1 MGYPTVAGIV
11 NFLLIMRKGVYVFLI
26 FILMLGI
33 LAFAPI
39 ILNPELSNKIDF
51 VSLFFFIIGFLLAL
65 ILMLVFL
72 IPFNI
77 FSGKSRSDSKY
88 LDELS
93 AISMQARKEM
103 KEMNERLGRELKL
116 KTKQLNSMGSELIS
130 TQIELLQKEKLASLA
145 KMASGVVHQIR
156 NPLAIIKN
164 ATYLLKKKMGDP
176 ATKKEAGRD
185 KNLNGEIKII
195 EDEADRMNKI
205 AGELLQFARTDERI
219 MLGSVNLTVLIRE
232 ILDDAAI
239 TEKNYKKVKIEN
251 ELPDSLPKAQ
261 GESESLKQA
270 ISNIISN
277 AYQAMPE
284 GGILKLEA
292 YDKDKEVRLDI
303 SDTGMGIPA
312 KEKGLV
318 FEPLFTTKGKEG
330 SGLGMAISY
339 AIIKK
344 IGGDIKVES
353 EEGKGTIFRVTLKKS
368 N

>member
-1 MGYPTVAGIV
+1 
-11 NFLLIMRKGVYVFLI
+11 MRKGVYVFLI

-33 LAFAPI
+33 LAFFPI
-39 ILNPELSNKIDF
+39 ILNPGLSNKIDF

-65 ILMLVFL
+65 ILILVFL
-72 IPFNI
+72 IPFNL
-77 FSGKSRSDSKY
+77 FFRKDNYNSKY

-93 AISMQARKEM
+93 TISMKARKEM
-103 KEMNERLGRELKL
+103 KGINEKLDTELKL
-116 KTKQLNSMGSELIS
+116 RTHQLSSLGSELLS

-145 KMASGVVHQIR
+145 KMASGVVHQLR

-164 ATYLLKKKMGDP
+164 ATYLLKKKLG
-176 ATKKEAGRD
+176 GD

-205 AGELLQFARTDERI
+205 AGELLRFARTDERI
-219 MLGSVNLTVLIRE
+219 ALESLNLKEIIRE
-232 ILDDAAI
+232 ILTEMAI
-239 TEKNYKKVKIEN
+239 TEKNYKKVKVEN
-251 ELPDSLPKAQ
+251 ELADSLPKAQ

-277 AYQAMPE
+277 AYQAMPK
-284 GGILKLEA
+284 GGTLRLKAHENVQ
-292 YDKDKEVRLDI
+292 EIQLDI
-303 SDTGMGIPA
+303 SDTGIGIPA
-312 KEKGLV
+312 EEKGLI
-318 FEPLFTTKGKEG
+318 FEPLFTTKGKGG

-353 EEGKGTIFRVTLKKS
+353 QEGKGTTFSVFLKK
-368 N
+368 